1 MPLDFILS
9 QLNLTDIFATSDFQD
24 LFQYYVPK
32 FPQAFCSQMFT
43 NKM

>member
-9 QLNLTDIFATSDFQD
+9 QLSLTDIFATSYFQD

-32 FPQAFCSQMFT
+32 FPQTFCSQRLT